1 MFAIIGLGNPGRK
14 YVDTYHNVGFMT
26 VDKLREE
33 LGFKPFKA
41 DGKSHVTRGYWEGN
55 EILLLKPDTFMNA
68 SGEAAREIVNKH
80 NIDVE
85 RELIVIYDDVD
96 VDIGKLR
103 FREEGSAGTHN
114 GMRSVIKELGT
125 QKFLRMR
132 VGTRA
137 KALSDGE
144 TALIDFVL
152 SKIPFEE
159 RLVIDGAIERAV
171 EGIKKYLS
179 GVDMMRITE
188 KLNRVD

>member
-14 YVDTYHNVGFMT
+14 YADTYHNVGFMT
-26 VDKLREE
+26 VDKLRAE
-33 LGFKPFKA
+33 LGFKPFRA

>member
-14 YVDTYHNVGFMT
+14 YADTYHNVGFMT

-159 RLVIDGAIERAV
+159 RLLIDGAIERAV